1 MDILEKL
8 FGSRYRA
15 KLLRLFVFN
24 PEDSFQKLEISKRSK
39 IPANFLRKE
48 LNLLL
53 AIKLIKEKTAFDKY
67 GDTGRRVKVWQLN
80 PMFPLTTSIRSLLN
94 ADFLRQRA
102 DIAKRFKNCG
112 KIRLLVVSGVFISD
126 ESRRLDL
133 LLVGE
138 KLKKNNIDGII
149 KTIEADVGREITY
162 AILETE
168 DFLYR
173 SGTSDKFIRD
183 IFDYPHEKIV
193 DKLIF

>member
-67 GDTGRRVKVWQLN
+67 GNTGRRVKVWQLN

-173 SGTSDKFIRD
+173 NGTSDKFIRD